1 MAKKEKKDHH
11 SQPIDIEIEFL
22 PSGISIAQKADD
34 KEYDKALLN
43 LFKGIVDRKKLA
55 AIRKF
60 LKKGERSQHAS
71 DLGDL
76 GELSKQ
82 LWCG

>member
-1 MAKKEKKDHH
+1 MRKKSNSNE
-11 SQPIDIEIEFL
+11 PIEIEIEFL

-60 LKKGERSQHAS
+60 LKKGERSKRIS